1 MPYPLPSITPEVRDA
16 LQARRP
22 IVALESTV
30 ITHGLPWP
38 QNLDLARSLEAA
50 VRAGGATPATIAILK
65 GEVRVGLTGA
75 ELEYL
80 AHASGVMKVSR
91 RDFPVAVANKRDGGT
106 TVAGTML
113 AASWAGIRVFA
124 TGGIGGVHRQL
135 EGAAASTSLDIS
147 ADLPEL
153 ARTPVVVV
161 CAGAKAILDLPAT
174 LEWLETHGVPVIGY
188 GTDEFPAFYS
198 RESGLMLEARA
209 DTAEQAAGLVRA
221 MWDMDLHSGAL
232 VCVPCPAQAARPRAE
247 MERAIAQ
254 ALRDA
259 TAAGVRGK
267 DLTPYLLERISDLT
281 HGDSLRAN
289 LALLENNAIVAAAIA
304 VALGRTGKL

>member
-1 MPYPLPSITPEVRDA
+1 MPYPLPTISPEVRDA
-16 LQARRP
+16 LQSRRP

-38 QNLDLARSLEAA
+38 QNLDLARSLETA
-50 VRAGGATPATIAILK
+50 VRAGGATPATIAVLK
-65 GEVRVGLTGA
+65 GEVRVGLTDA
-75 ELEYL
+75 ELETL

-91 RDFPVAVANKRDGGT
+91 RDYPVAVANKRDGGT

-124 TGGIGGVHRQL
+124 TGGIGGVHRQP
-135 EGAAASTSLDIS
+135 EGSTSATLDIS

-198 RESGLMLEARA
+198 RESGLKLEARA
-209 DTAEQAAGLVRA
+209 DTPEQAAALVRA
-221 MWDMDLHSGAL
+221 MWDMDLTGGAL
-232 VCVPCPAQAARPRAE
+232 VCVPCPTQAARPPAE
-247 MERAIAQ
+247 MEHAIGL

-259 TAAGVRGK
+259 ATTGVRGK

-304 VALGRTGKL
+304 VALGRLSKL